1 MKREYTLLQVGRP
14 DIISRIASVEPD
26 IVSRAIKLGVI
37 KNPEEARV
45 RTLDA
50 RDLGKTVAYFQHTFA
65 AANTMEKYVDAY
77 EVKGKV
83 ICIFGAA
90 FTSDLQ
96 NLVNIRF
103 GKGVPVRPVFETG
116 LVDAAYVQ
124 QEPKV
129 LFSEDVWVE
138 PGEKLTIELESRAI
152 GAENFVLMGLVC
164 EKA

>member
-83 ICIFGAA
+83 ICIFGVA
-90 FTSDLQ
+90 FTGAK

-138 PGEKLTIELESRAI
+138 PGEKLTIEVEGRDT